1 MNDLAT
7 QVMDALNEYGQGVA
21 EDVQNAVLAVGKQC
35 AKDIKANA
43 RVAFKGNEYY
53 KDWKVK
59 TVDKTSTG
67 LTVVVYSPRHY
78 MLAHLLEHGHA
89 KRGGGR
95 VDGRPHIGPAEEKAT
110 KDFEEQI
117 KEIVRKAP

>member
-7 QVMDALNEYGQGVA
+7 QVMAALNEYGQGVSV
-21 EDVQNAVLAVGKQC
+21 DVQNAVLAIGKQC
-35 AKDIKANA
+35 AKDITANA
-43 RVAFKGNEYY
+43 RVAFKGNEDC

-95 VDGRPHIGPAEEKAT
+95 VEGRPHIGPAEQKAT
-110 KDFEEQI
+110 KDLEAQV
-117 KEIVRKAP
+117 KVIVRKA

>member
-7 QVMDALNEYGQGVA
+7 QVMTALNEYGQRVA
-21 EDVQNAVLAVGKQC
+21 EDVQAAVMAVGKQC
-35 AKDIKANA
+35 AKDIKTTA
-43 RVAFKGNEYY
+43 RLAFRGTEYC

-59 TVDKTSTG
+59 TVEKTSTG
-67 LTVVVYSPRHY
+67 LSVVVYSPRHY

-95 VDGRPHIGPAEEKAT
+95 VEGRPHIGPAEQKAT

-117 KEIVRKAP
+117 RIIVRKAP